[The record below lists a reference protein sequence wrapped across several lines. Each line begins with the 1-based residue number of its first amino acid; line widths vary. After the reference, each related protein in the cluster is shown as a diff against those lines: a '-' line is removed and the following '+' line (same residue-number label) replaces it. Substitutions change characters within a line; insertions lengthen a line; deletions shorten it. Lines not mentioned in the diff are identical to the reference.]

1 MKLKRLT
8 AIIAAVLL
16 LLSFVSCSAS
26 NKDNS
31 TVGDYYAPGAS
42 DEMNESNKSDDSASN
57 SENGSLG
64 ALDAVTENVTSKK
77 LIQYVTVSLETT
89 DYDATVSAIK
99 QRASAL
105 GGYIESSNERGLG
118 TNGKGY
124 RYSNIVFRIPSDVL
138 DEFKGEF
145 EDWGNLLYM
154 NIDSKDV
161 TESYYDIEARLASLE
176 AQRDRYMELLDR
188 ADTLD
193 EIIVLDNA
201 LTEVLYKIESYTG
214 TLNKYD
220 SLVAYSTVTVDVQE
234 VKKIT
239 EIEDD
244 PETFGERLAASFG
257 ESLEMLAE
265 FFKGAT
271 IGVVSVLPWLILP
284 GAIAVVIVV
293 CIKKKS
299 KAKKEKEKEQI
310 DGDE

>member
-1 MKLKRLT
+1 MKFKRLT
-8 AIIAAVLL
+8 AILAVVLML
-16 LLSFVSCSAS
+16 ISLASCSAS
-26 NKDNS
+26 GQNDAASNK
-31 TVGDYYAPGAS
+31 YFPGAS
-42 DEMNESNKSDDSASN
+42 EEMNGYGDKTDNGASDGES
-57 SENGSLG
+57 GSLG
-64 ALDAVTENVTSKK
+64 SLEAITENITSQK

-118 TNGKGY
+118 TSGKGY

-138 DEFKGEF
+138 DEFKGKLAE
-145 EDWGNLLYM
+145 WGNLLYM

-188 ADTLD
+188 AETLD
-193 EIIVLDNA
+193 EIIVIDNA

-220 SLVAYSTVTVDVQE
+220 SLVAYSTVTVDIQE

-239 EIEDD
+239 EPEEE

-257 ESLEMLAE
+257 ESVEMLVE

-271 IGVVSVLPWLILP
+271 IGAVSVLPWLILP
-284 GAIAVVIVV
+284 GAVVVIILV
-293 CIKKKS
+293 CVNKKS
-299 KAKKEKEKEQI
+299 KAKKNK
-310 DGDE
+310 DESADDE

>member
-1 MKLKRLT
+1 MKFKRLT
-8 AIIAAVLL
+8 AILAAVLML
-16 LLSFVSCSAS
+16 ISLASCSAS
-26 NKDNS
+26 GKNEAASDK
-31 TVGDYYAPGAS
+31 YFPGAS
-42 DEMNESNKSDDSASN
+42 EEMNGSGDKTDNGASDGES
-57 SENGSLG
+57 GSLG
-64 ALDAVTENVTSKK
+64 SLEAITENITSQK

-138 DEFKGEF
+138 DEFKGKLAE
-145 EDWGNLLYM
+145 WGNLLYM
-154 NIDSKDV
+154 DIDSKDV

-188 ADTLD
+188 AETLD
-193 EIIVLDNA
+193 EIIVIDNA

-220 SLVAYSTVTVDVQE
+220 SLVAYSTVTVDIQE

-239 EIEDD
+239 EPEEE
-244 PETFGERLAASFG
+244 PETFGERLAASLG
-257 ESLEMLAE
+257 ESVEMLVK
-265 FFKGAT
+265 FFKDAT

-284 GAIAVVIVV
+284 GAVVVIILV
-293 CIKKKS
+293 CVNKKS
-299 KAKKEKEKEQI
+299 KAKKNK
-310 DGDE
+310 DESADDE

>member
-1 MKLKRLT
+1 MKFKRLT
-8 AIIAAVLL
+8 VILAAVLIL
-16 LLSFVSCSAS
+16 TSFVACSAS
-26 NKDNS
+26 NKDNA
-31 TVGDYYAPGAS
+31 TAGDYYNPGAS
-42 DEMNESNKSDDSASN
+42 DEMNESEKQNDYVSDG
-57 SENGSLG
+57 EYGSLG
-64 ALDAVTENVTSKK
+64 ALEAVTENVTSKK

-89 DYDATVSAIK
+89 DYDTTVSAIK

-138 DEFKGEF
+138 DEFKGDLDE
-145 EDWGNLLYM
+145 WGNLLYM

-220 SLVAYSTVTVDVQE
+220 SLVAYSTVTVDIQE
-234 VKKIT
+234 VKNIT
-239 EIEDD
+239 EPEED

-257 ESLEMLAE
+257 ESIEMLSE

-271 IGVVSVLPWLILP
+271 IGIISVLPWLILP
-284 GAIAVVIVV
+284 GAIVIIVV
-293 CIKKKS
+293 ACIRKKS
-299 KAKKEKEKEQI
+299 KAKKAKEQN
-310 DGDE
+310 DADE